1 MTFKVLTDDNQNI
14 LFCSKLLSTEEPM
27 ESNLCLDPLCGEP
40 YPFVKSRPDSY
51 KQNVSHI
58 DDSSREEEEYNN
70 LTTDKILPKDETY
83 GKNGETNEPK
93 NIRFST
99 YDIIGLT
106 FLMPP

>member
-1 MTFKVLTDDNQNI
+1 
-14 LFCSKLLSTEEPM
+14 M
-27 ESNLCLDPLCGEP
+27 EYNTHLDPLCGEP
-40 YPFVKSRPDSY
+40 YPFVKSRPDRY